1 MTSETLTSTNI
12 LNNTS
17 LLPKELILDNTYIVE
32 TKLPSKSV
40 TFYLLVTYPKV
51 PLYVTLNKELVTE
64 VYSPEPPE
72 LMLPLSVT
80 PKMDLK
86 PESDYLLVP
95 EKPYLD
101 YVELP

>member
-1 MTSETLTSTNI
+1 M
-12 LNNTS
+12 
-17 LLPKELILDNTYIVE
+17 YIVE

-51 PLYVTLNKELVTE
+51 PLFVTLNKELVTE
-64 VYSPEPPE
+64 VYSQEPPE
-72 LMLPLSVT
+72 LMPLSSVT

-101 YVELP
+101 YVELPLV

>member
-1 MTSETLTSTNI
+1 MISEILTSINT

-17 LLPKELILDNTYIVE
+17 SLLKELILDNTYIVE

-40 TFYLLVTYPKV
+40 MFYLLVTYPKV

-72 LMLPLSVT
+72 LMPPSLVT

-86 PESDYLLVP
+86 PESDYPLVP